1 MESTSLRKKVALLG
15 VPDDALDVLTHYTQ
29 GGDWDTV
36 VVVSPSPD
44 AYAARMADVLGIPV
58 TEEPDP
64 EQLAACDLVIV
75 GPDAGVDVATI
86 RELLENEPVLVAD
99 LEEVSRELQ
108 FHPFQDGEFEPQ
120 ELEIESYSRGDLVLP
135 PVAEDSETSEE
146 NGPFDVEETYA
157 SEDDYTSDDV
167 DEESATEE
175 DEDPATEDA
184 EAEVYED
191 AFEAAAAEIIQ
202 GYDLSPK
209 SVDDRI
215 DIHGSPAVERK
226 RPPPKLEQRGPE
238 LYRARNRS
246 VTEKE
251 RSRANE
257 TPRTAKPNRTAGQS
271 SEPRCF
277 DLTACLGQDP
287 EAQFAAVPLD
297 GDSQE
302 FQTVLEEVLAATGAQ
317 TGSIMLPDADGEHLA
332 IAASIGLPR
341 DLVMA
346 TRPKLG
352 EGLAGRAYATGVA
365 AVLQGEVPQF
375 AEAAGL
381 THRVAAS
388 IPIQRDGRRMGVLS
402 INIDSREPVVETELL
417 KTLDRFIVP
426 AQRAIFRSVDLA
438 ELPWVAQQE
447 ILFRA
452 LDAVMGLDA
461 GFPERLVETGE
472 LLRRTVRADFV
483 HVYLNDPLS
492 QRLELISPA
501 RGLSATEGRYL
512 PLDRGF
518 YSWVV
523 DRGVFQLL
531 TAPDPESGFDRG
543 VACLPVRTSRPC
555 GLLVLEHFKVK
566 PEERTE
572 LRDLLVSVVEQLEEI
587 FEVEQGV
594 ESQDILAGL
603 RMRIS
608 DKKNELELLPAALRA
623 QSVLE
628 FAIQVLAAEAAV
640 WLEGPGA
647 RPVIAQPQTRQA
659 ARIVADVWDSLDTL
673 CGWIRE
679 YGSVAS
685 GSTGPGWEPGA
696 PPGPSPY
703 VGVRDE
709 RGSGVIM
716 IFFNDEE
723 RGTSVQL
730 PARILVEVLRSLC
743 ALIPPSEVMEE
754 YSAED
759 ESGDD
764 YESDTLEDAA

>member
-1 MESTSLRKKVALLG
+1 MHEF
-15 VPDDALDVLTHYTQ
+15 DA
-29 GGDWDTV
+29 
-36 VVVSPSPD
+36 
-44 AYAARMADVLGIPV
+44 AD
-58 TEEPDP
+58 
-64 EQLAACDLVIV
+64 IV
-75 GPDAGVDVATI
+75 
-86 RELLENEPVLVAD
+86 
-99 LEEVSRELQ
+99 
-108 FHPFQDGEFEPQ
+108 
-120 ELEIESYSRGDLVLP
+120 
-135 PVAEDSETSEE
+135 
-146 NGPFDVEETYA
+146 
-157 SEDDYTSDDV
+157 
-167 DEESATEE
+167 
-175 DEDPATEDA
+175 
-184 EAEVYED
+184 
-191 AFEAAAAEIIQ
+191 Q
-202 GYDLSPK
+202 GYEISQSP
-209 SVDDRI
+209 VEDDRI
-215 DIHGSPAVERK
+215 DIHGSPAIE
-226 RPPPKLEQRGPE
+226 PSGSPSLEQRGAE
-238 LYRARNRS
+238 LYRARS
-246 VTEKE
+246 AYVSKTE
-251 RSRANE
+251 RPRDNE
-257 TPRTAKPNRTAGQS
+257 TPRESKSSQS
-271 SEPRCF
+271 ALSGSKRPRF

-287 EAQFAAVPLD
+287 EARFASVPLD

-302 FQTVLEEVLAATGAQ
+302 FQTLLEEVLAATGAQ
-317 TGSIMLPDADGEHLA
+317 TGSIMLPHEDGEHLA

-381 THRVAAS
+381 THRVVAS

-402 INIDSREPVVETELL
+402 INIDSREPVLETELL
-417 KTLDRFIVP
+417 RMLDRFIEP

-438 ELPWVAQQE
+438 EVPWGAQQE

-461 GFPERLVETGE
+461 GFPERLVEIGE

-483 HVYLNDPLS
+483 HVYLIDPLS
-492 QRLELISPA
+492 QRLELMSPA
-501 RGLSATEGRYL
+501 RGLSSTEGRYL

-531 TAPDPESGFDRG
+531 TAPDPQTGFDRG
-543 VACLPVRTSRPC
+543 IACLPVRTSRPY

-566 PEERTE
+566 PEESTD
-572 LRDLLVSVVEQLEEI
+572 LRDLLVSVIEQLEEI

-640 WLEGPGA
+640 WLEGPGG
-647 RPVIAQPQTRQA
+647 RPVIAQPHTRQA

-685 GSTGPGWEPGA
+685 GGAGPGWEPGA

-716 IFFNDEE
+716 IFFGDED

-730 PARILVEVLRSLC
+730 PARILVEALHSLC
-743 ALIPPSEVMEE
+743 ALIPPSELMEVFP
-754 YSAED
+754 AED
-759 ESGDD
+759 ADA
-764 YESDTLEDAA
+764 LEDAA